1 MAKYRKKFEAIKW
14 ILRYL
19 RGTTGK
25 ALCFKGG
32 DTILTGYVDA
42 DLAGNVDIRMSTTG
56 YVYTL
61 GGTAVSWGSQLQKI
75 VALSTTEAE
84 YVAVT
89 EASKEMVR
97 LQSFLEELG
106 KKQED
111 NVLYCDSQS
120 AIHLAKNPSFHSRTK
135 HIQLRY
141 HFILSLLEDGILKL
155 EKISG
160 AQNPADMLTKTVT
173 IDKLKLCSASIGLK

>member
-1 MAKYRKKFEAIKW
+1 MDPQISAGYYGQSTLFQRW
-14 ILRYL
+14 RY
-19 RGTTGK
+19 
-25 ALCFKGG
+25 
-32 DTILTGYVDA
+32 DTNRLLVDA
-42 DLAGNVDIRMSTTG
+42 DSAGNVDIRRSTIG

-84 YVAVT
+84 YVAIT
-89 EASKEMVR
+89 EASKEMVW

-120 AIHLAKNPSFHSRTK
+120 
-135 HIQLRY
+135 
-141 HFILSLLEDGILKL
+141 
-155 EKISG
+155 
-160 AQNPADMLTKTVT
+160 
-173 IDKLKLCSASIGLK
+173 DKDRDH

>member
-1 MAKYRKKFEAIKW
+1 MDPQISAGYYGQSTLFQRW
-14 ILRYL
+14 RY
-19 RGTTGK
+19 
-25 ALCFKGG
+25 
-32 DTILTGYVDA
+32 DTNRLLVDA
-42 DLAGNVDIRMSTTG
+42 DSAGNVDIRRSTIG

-84 YVAVT
+84 YVATT
-89 EASKEMVR
+89 EASKEMVW

-120 AIHLAKNPSFHSRTK
+120 
-135 HIQLRY
+135 
-141 HFILSLLEDGILKL
+141 
-155 EKISG
+155 
-160 AQNPADMLTKTVT
+160 
-173 IDKLKLCSASIGLK
+173 DKDRDH